1 MFLRRCQDKSRHV
14 CLYQH
19 SYFKPNRDI
28 FRFLNQMTF
37 GQCLNHI
44 RAQIDHNVKQENEPK
59 ETWSCNIKKML
70 SSNIFCGLH
79 KCTLPAFIR
88 AVGLVIRNDS
98 IKCIDLLKETTISV
112 LTTRPLGATAD
123 VFRCKSRDICHLYQT
138 REWIWHNM
146 SANLH
151 HRHGVQCQCVTPL
164 SLSTLLVSKAHSN
177 MISQKYSCKWTTL
190 QLKGSA
196 TKLGF
201 SKLL

>member
-1 MFLRRCQDKSRHV
+1 
-14 CLYQH
+14 
-19 SYFKPNRDI
+19 
-28 FRFLNQMTF
+28 
-37 GQCLNHI
+37 
-44 RAQIDHNVKQENEPK
+44 
-59 ETWSCNIKKML
+59 ML

-88 AVGLVIRNDS
+88 AVGLVICNDS

-123 VFRCKSRDICHLYQT
+123 VFRCKSRDICHLHQT
-138 REWIWHNM
+138 QVWIRHNM

-201 SKLL
+201 SKLLQFGWVQAQTLLGQVWKNILLWDQIIICDLFLCYKTYVS